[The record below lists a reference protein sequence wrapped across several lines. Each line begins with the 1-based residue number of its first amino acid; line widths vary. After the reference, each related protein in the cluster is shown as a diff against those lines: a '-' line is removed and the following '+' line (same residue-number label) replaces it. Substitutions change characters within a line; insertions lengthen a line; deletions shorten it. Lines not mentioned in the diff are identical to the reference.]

1 MLIKAL
7 FVYCVIGLVLTV
19 CLQALRSL
27 SLSVSV
33 FDGMAWHEVV
43 LCVVISVWVM
53 PVGCVVCLAVELR
66 DLYLYHKEEKS

>member
-7 FVYCVIGLVLTV
+7 FVYCAIGSVLLGCALV
-19 CLQALRSL
+19 LRSL

-33 FDGMAWHEVV
+33 FDGMSWYEAV
-43 LCVVISVWVM
+43 LSVVIAVLVM